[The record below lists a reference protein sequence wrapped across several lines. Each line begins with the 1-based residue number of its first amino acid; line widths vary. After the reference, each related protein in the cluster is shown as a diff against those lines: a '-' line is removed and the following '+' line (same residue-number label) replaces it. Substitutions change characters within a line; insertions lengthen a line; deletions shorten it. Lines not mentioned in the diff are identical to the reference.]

1 MSYRT
6 MISGLVLT
14 LAVAGS
20 APLVQAKKNC
30 EDLLDNNAYRCEI
43 TTQEGDVF
51 HDCFVFNT
59 ADPVVGDFDLVVEG
73 LQEEP
78 LGCSCETKKANKFK
92 QTKTFL
98 CVTARPEEDNVSLE
112 DNVSVQDSIAF
123 EGKVSGKG
131 KKIKKGQIVGN
142 NGFSYIYTCE
152 LDPTCELK

>member
-1 MSYRT
+1 MTYR
-6 MISGLVLT
+6 MIISGLVLT

-51 HDCFVFNT
+51 HDCFVFNS

-78 LGCSCETKKANKFK
+78 LGCSCETKKAKKFK
-92 QTKTFL
+92 QTKSFA
-98 CVTARPEEDNVSLE
+98 CVTARTDDNVSLD
-112 DNVSVQDSIAF
+112 DNVSVQDSIVF

-131 KKIKKGQIVGN
+131 KKIKKGQIVQD

-152 LDPTCELK
+152 LDPTCELE